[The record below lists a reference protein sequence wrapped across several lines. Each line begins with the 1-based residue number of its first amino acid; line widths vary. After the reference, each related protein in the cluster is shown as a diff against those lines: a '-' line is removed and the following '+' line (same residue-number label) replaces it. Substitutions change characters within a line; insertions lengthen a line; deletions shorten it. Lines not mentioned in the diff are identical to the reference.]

1 MRIGLLIVDG
11 VGDSGLALMRDVF
24 AVANLLAEQID
35 RHVPRFGVTLHAP
48 TDEIRTA
55 YGLTVDAQPMTAA
68 LDDPPDVLIAPSLGL
83 LTGEQILTAVQAGSV
98 VAMLRAAHLGGVNTA
113 GACSATFFLAEAGI
127 LDGRDATTSWWLAPT
142 FRARYPR
149 VRLDESQTLVV
160 SGGVTTA
167 GAAVAHLDLALSL
180 VRQASPAL
188 SAAAADYLAV
198 GERPRQSD
206 VMRPALLP
214 VTDPVLSAFDRAV
227 RHGVAGPLEVAQ
239 LARQLGVSQRT
250 LQRLTSTVLGMTP
263 VRYIQQVRLERA
275 TALLRT
281 TDLSIAS
288 VAHAVGYQDATTL
301 GTLLRRR
308 RGTTPGQLRRGRDT
322 LLSSD
327 NSPTLS
333 VQQD

>member
-1 MRIGLLIVDG
+1 
-11 VGDSGLALMRDVF
+11 
-24 AVANLLAEQID
+24 
-35 RHVPRFGVTLHAP
+35 
-48 TDEIRTA
+48 
-55 YGLTVDAQPMTAA
+55 
-68 LDDPPDVLIAPSLGL
+68 
-83 LTGEQILTAVQAGSV
+83 
-98 VAMLRAAHLGGVNTA
+98 
-113 GACSATFFLAEAGI
+113 
-127 LDGRDATTSWWLAPT
+127 
-142 FRARYPR
+142 
-149 VRLDESQTLVV
+149 
-160 SGGVTTA
+160 
-167 GAAVAHLDLALSL
+167 
-180 VRQASPAL
+180 
-188 SAAAADYLAV
+188 
-198 GERPRQSD
+198 
-206 VMRPALLP
+206 
-214 VTDPVLSAFDRAV
+214 VLSAFDRAV